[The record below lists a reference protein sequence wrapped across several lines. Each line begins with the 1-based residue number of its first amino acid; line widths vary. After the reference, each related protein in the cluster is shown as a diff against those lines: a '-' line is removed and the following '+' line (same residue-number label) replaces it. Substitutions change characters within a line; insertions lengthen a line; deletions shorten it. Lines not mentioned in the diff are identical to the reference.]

1 MTWKLEIRNQDI
13 KLHPVADV
21 IAVHSTQEP
30 AKRSELATISQSTRQ
45 SESERPDDLVRFIE
59 GLFGKPH
66 DKRKQ
71 DKDKDKDRD
80 KKRKLMERTAID
92 QRLFERGGWNFVPS
106 NRDLKKAAASRRP
119 LANGDI
125 AREVFR
131 TDKGS
136 LLITTD
142 LVTLQLAR
150 EMSEMEARSI
160 MRRDRLEDVRRL
172 SFGRNLFEVK
182 LPSGKSLPD
191 EIERLQKTKN
201 YRWVE
206 PTLVQTI
213 KPKGA
218 AALEAA
224 ALAPA
229 DVEFSKQ
236 WQHDNTG
243 FDDDGFPV
251 GTAGQDLDSLKAWNL
266 SEGAGV
272 RIAVIDAGMQI
283 DHPDLAPGIKG
294 GGYFLTSPTGKWE
307 FFSLAEHAAT
317 FPVTNHGTFCLGLAG
332 ARSSGT
338 GQKEQSGLGIA
349 PKSSLIPIAC
359 PSNSLTTQTTLA
371 AAIHFAV
378 EPSEYDRTATAKQ
391 RADVISCSLDTDNPL
406 MSVLAE
412 AIYFANTQGRRR
424 RGRALGVPIFWAVN
438 NLQTPLSEDPVC
450 CLPEVM
456 AIGKY
461 SRSGGWGGGAFGS
474 NLAFLAPGVNV
485 FSTTIGSDN
494 MYGTGTSYATP
505 LAAGVAALVIR
516 RFPGMTAAEVCE
528 KMIAS
533 CEPMDGTSG
542 YDARY
547 GYGKLNAFKAVSD

>member
-21 IAVHSTQEP
+21 IAVHSTQES
-30 AKRSELATISQSTRQ
+30 AKTSELATLRQSTRQ
-45 SESERPDDLVRFIE
+45 GESGPPNDLVKFIE
-59 GLFGKPH
+59 GLFGNPYEKP
-66 DKRKQ
+66 KQ
-71 DKDKDKDRD
+71 D
-80 KKRKLMERTAID
+80 KKRKLMERSAID
-92 QRLFERGGWNFVPS
+92 QRLFERGGWNFIPAT
-106 NRDLKKAAASRRP
+106 RDLKKAAASRKP

-136 LLITTD
+136 LLVTTD

-160 MRRDRLEDVRRL
+160 LRRDRLEDIRRL
-172 SFGRNLFEVK
+172 GFGRNLFEVK
-182 LPSGKSLPD
+182 VPSGKSLPD
-191 EIERLQKTKN
+191 EIERLQKTNN

-213 KPKGA
+213 KPK
-218 AALEAA
+218 EAA

-236 WQHDNTG
+236 WQHLNNG
-243 FDDDGFPV
+243 FDEDGFPV
-251 GTAGQDLDSLKAWNL
+251 GIAGQDLDSLRAWEL

-332 ARSSGT
+332 ARSNGT
-338 GQKEQSGLGIA
+338 GQKDQSGLGIA

-359 PSNSLTTQTTLA
+359 PSNSLATQTTLA

-378 EPSEYDRTATAKQ
+378 EPSEYDRKATAKQ

-424 RGRALGVPIFWAVN
+424 NGRALGVPIFWAVN

-450 CLPEVM
+450 GLPEVM

-461 SRSGGWGGGAFGS
+461 NRSGDWGGGAFGS
-474 NLAFLAPGVNV
+474 NLAFLAPGVDV

-494 MYGTGTSYATP
+494 MFGSGTSYATP

-516 RFPGMTAAEVCE
+516 RFPRMTAAEVCE

-533 CEPMDGTSG
+533 CEPMSGTALVNGVVPHDG
-542 YDARY
+542 RY
-547 GYGKLNAFKAVSD
+547 GYGRLNAFKAVSD